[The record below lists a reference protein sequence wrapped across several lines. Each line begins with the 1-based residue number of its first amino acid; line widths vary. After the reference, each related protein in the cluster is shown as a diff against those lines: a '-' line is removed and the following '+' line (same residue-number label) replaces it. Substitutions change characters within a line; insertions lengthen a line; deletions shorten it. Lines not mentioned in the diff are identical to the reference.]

1 MDLVCEETANYLIIW
16 RIDLEIEEVEF
27 CIINRKEKRVF

>member
-1 MDLVCEETANYLIIW
+1 MGLVCEETANYLIIW

-27 CIINRKEKRVF
+27 FIINRKEKDAF